1 MLKTPR
7 SLAPRGFQSDLHF
20 RTKRRFGGRDGNR
33 TRTPYNW
40 RRILSPLRLPIP
52 SPGQCQTFEKRS
64 VKNRPFYEFW
74 SGKRGS
80 NSRHQP
86 WQGCTL
92 PTELF
97 PHLRRLSRVIGG
109 AKRSRTALNGF
120 AIRCITA
127 LLSRH
132 RFLIKRS
139 WSGKRG
145 SNSRHQPWQGCTLP
159 TELFPHRR
167 I

>member
-64 VKNRPFYEFW
+64 VKTDLFMN
-74 SGKRGS
+74 SGAGNEARTRDINLGKVALYQLS
-80 NSRHQP
+80 YSRIFFEDSQ
-86 WQGCTL
+86 
-92 PTELF
+92 EL
-97 PHLRRLSRVIGG
+97 LE
-109 AKRSRTALNGF
+109 ARSGVEPL
-120 AIRCITA
+120 
-127 LLSRH
+127 
-132 RFLIKRS
+132 
-139 WSGKRG
+139 
-145 SNSRHQPWQGCTLP
+145 
-159 TELFPHRR
+159 
-167 I
+167 

>member
-97 PHLRRLSRVIGG
+97 PREKEYFTDIFTFCNTSSKIFRPPIPSVPTSRLLGS
-109 AKRSRTALNGF
+109 A
-120 AIRCITA
+120 
-127 LLSRH
+127 
-132 RFLIKRS
+132 
-139 WSGKRG
+139 WS
-145 SNSRHQPWQGCTLP
+145 LP
-159 TELFPHRR
+159 
-167 I
+167 IVYAS

>member
-64 VKNRPFYEFW
+64 VKTDLFMN
-74 SGKRGS
+74 SGAGNEARTRDINLGKVALYQLS
-80 NSRHQP
+80 Y
-86 WQGCTL
+86 
-92 PTELF
+92 
-97 PHLRRLSRVIGG
+97 SRVRKSIL
-109 AKRSRTALNGF
+109 RIFLSF
-120 AIRCITA
+120 AI
-127 LLSRH
+127 LSQKYLTPPIPSAPTSR
-132 RFLIKRS
+132 LPGNA
-139 WSGKRG
+139 WS
-145 SNSRHQPWQGCTLP
+145 
-159 TELFPHRR
+159 FPIVRAS
-167 I
+167 